1 MPAGRGGED
10 SEDASQS
17 ITATQWVNGEQPLL
31 RASRLSAVAGENLN
45 SSFLRTVEY
54 YDDVLSAKLKRLV

>member
-1 MPAGRGGED
+1 VSASRCGED

-17 ITATQWVNGEQPLL
+17 ITATQWVNGEQSLL
-31 RASRLSAVAGENLN
+31 RALRLSAVVSENLN
-45 SSFLRTVEY
+45 SIFLRTVEY